1 MRVVKYTPTEIIRI
15 KEMLAGVM
23 SFASQGL
30 LQKEGEVIGEEI
42 CKNVTKDDSF
52 FNKIAEII
60 VEKGWAESAQLSEN
74 KAVLKN
80 TAETEG
86 VSGSSEPVCHIL
98 RGILKKIYENYYE
111 GLVFVNEVQCRAVSG
126 GEDCVFEINAI

>member
-1 MRVVKYTPTEIIRI
+1 MRVVKYTPTEIIKI
-15 KEMLAGVM
+15 KEMLAGIM

-30 LQKEGEVIGEEI
+30 LEKEGEVIGEEI
-42 CKNVTKDDSF
+42 CKGVPKDDSF

-60 VEKGWAESAQLSEN
+60 VEKGWAESAELKEN

-86 VSGSSEPVCHIL
+86 LSGSSEPVCHIL
-98 RGILKKIYENYYE
+98 RGILKKVYEKYYE

-126 GEDCVFEINAI
+126 GDDCVFEINVI